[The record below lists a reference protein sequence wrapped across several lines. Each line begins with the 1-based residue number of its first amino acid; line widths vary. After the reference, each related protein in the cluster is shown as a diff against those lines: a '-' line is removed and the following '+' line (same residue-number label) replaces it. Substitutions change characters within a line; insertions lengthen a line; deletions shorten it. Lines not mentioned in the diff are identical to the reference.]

1 MSFLNDHDSRMASL
15 RMSSAQFAVALQ
27 ARGFVYD
34 AGTNRWNG
42 PFGVSVPGDRPAP
55 AEPPAP
61 GSVEERDLIR
71 TNDDLDRAYA
81 RGSAVRYA
89 DTQIAGRR
97 KLV

>member
-1 MSFLNDHDSRMASL
+1 MSSYLDSHDKRMASL
-15 RMSSAQFAVALQ
+15 RMSSAQFAQELT

-34 AGTNRWNG
+34 ANTNRWNG
-42 PFGVSVPGDRPAP
+42 PFGVSVPGDSPLPVVR
-55 AEPPAP
+55 
-61 GSVEERDLIR
+61 
-71 TNDDLDRAYA
+71 DDLDRAYA